1 MNDMQVDVSQ
11 LRCHN
16 SSLGVRANELALISQ
31 NMSEKSVGSFSMYG
45 LLVGPLTYPI
55 LKLVGHGGESS
66 IKNLSELA
74 NAMANNLDATATD
87 YETTETEN
95 AAIAQQIRSMLD
107 AK

>member
-1 MNDMQVDVSQ
+1 MNDIQVDVSQ
-11 LRCHN
+11 LRFHN
-16 SSLGVRANELALISQ
+16 SSLGARASEMHSIADA
-31 NMSEKSVGSFSMYG
+31 MSKKSVGSFSMYG
-45 LLVGPLTYPI
+45 LLVGSVTYPI

-66 IKNLSELA
+66 IENLSELA
-74 NAMANNLDATATD
+74 NAMAYNLDATATD